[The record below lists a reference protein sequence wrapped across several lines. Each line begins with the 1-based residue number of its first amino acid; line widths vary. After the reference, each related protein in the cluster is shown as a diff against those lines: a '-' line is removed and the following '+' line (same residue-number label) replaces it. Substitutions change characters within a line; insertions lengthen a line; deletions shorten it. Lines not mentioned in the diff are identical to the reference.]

1 MLEAFGTLAAAAM
14 LLCYALEER
23 GPQFTLAFAVSCG
36 AASAYA
42 YAIGSWPL
50 FALEGVWSVVAA
62 RRGLQRLDRSH
73 GPSTRGRF
81 PERNGPEK
89 E

>member
-14 LLCYALEER
+14 LLCYALEDR
-23 GPQFTLAFAVSCG
+23 GPHFTLAFALSCG

-50 FALEGVWSVVAA
+50 FALEGAWAVVAA
-62 RRGLQRLDRSH
+62 RRGLHGRDRAH
-73 GPSTRGRF
+73 QPTTRR
-81 PERNGPEK
+81 PLHEQE
-89 E
+89 